1 MPPMTVRI
9 VTDSTSDIPPG
20 IAAELGITVVPL
32 TVRFGDEEMLD
43 SVDITS
49 EQFFKRLQRDPK
61 HPTTAQPSPGQFREV
76 YDRLVAEGATAI
88 VSCHI
93 SSKLSGTFES
103 ARQASEGLSVPVHL
117 VDSKLFS
124 LALSV
129 GTIEAAKAARNG
141 QPVEEVKAV
150 AEDTFRRTHV
160 FITLE
165 TLEYLRRGGRLS
177 RGQELVGSLLKVK
190 PILTAEDGA
199 VEAVGRVRTKPKALE
214 EIVSRVADLRP
225 WSHAFAIHASTP
237 EDIDYVND
245 RFLGLSPDTPV
256 LTNRMGPVIGV
267 YAGPGGV
274 GVGCV
279 TVPDGDSPMFLPS

>member
-1 MPPMTVRI
+1 MTVRI
-9 VTDSTSDIPPG
+9 VTDSTSDLPPALASEYG
-20 IAAELGITVVPL
+20 IAVVPL
-32 TVRFGDEEMLD
+32 TVRFGDEEFLD
-43 SVDITS
+43 GVDITS
-49 EQFFKRLQRDPK
+49 DQFFKRLQREAK
-61 HPTTAQPSPGQFREV
+61 TPTTAQPSPGQFREV
-76 YDRLVAEGATAI
+76 YERLIEEGATAI

-93 SSKLSGTFES
+93 SSKLSGTYES
-103 ARQASEGLSVPVHL
+103 ARQAAEGLSVPVHL

-124 LALSV
+124 LALSAGV
-129 GTIEAAKAARNG
+129 IEAAKAARNG
-141 QPVEEVKAV
+141 QPVEEVVAV

-160 FITLE
+160 FVTLE

-199 VEAVGRVRTKPKALE
+199 VEAIGRIRTKPKALE
-214 EIVSRVADLRP
+214 EIVSRVAALRP
-225 WSHAFAIHASTP
+225 WSHAFAIHATTP

-279 TVPDGDSPMFLPS
+279 TAPDEQSPSFLPA